1 VAGLLTMGLGAVLFV
16 PAASAPAFPLF
27 LAALI
32 ILAAGITALQVSA
45 NPYVALLGPARTAS
59 SRLTLTQAFNSFGT
73 FIAPLFGGILILVTA
88 PKTATEIAAMNPA
101 VLHAYRVEQASSV
114 KLPYIGIAIAL
125 VLLAVVI
132 GKFNLPHIPEAE
144 GGHAVEAGAHDSIW
158 KHRNL
163 VMGAIGIFAYVGAE
177 VAIGSFLV
185 NYMHEAEIGNLNLE
199 TAAKYLTVYWGGAMV
214 GRFLGSAVLQKMP
227 ARVVLGCNAMAC
239 ALLVCL
245 SMLTTGYLAMG
256 AILLVGFF
264 NSIMFPTIFTLG
276 IEGVGPLTGE
286 GSGLLNT
293 AIVGGAVIPL
303 AQGFIADRIGIHHAF
318 VLPVIC
324 YLYILLFAAKGQ
336 ARKRVASRGA
346 TD

>member
-1 VAGLLTMGLGAVLFV
+1 MIA
-16 PAASAPAFPLF
+16 
-27 LAALI
+27 
-32 ILAAGITALQVSA
+32 
-45 NPYVALLGPARTAS
+45 VAL
-59 SRLTLTQAFNSFGT
+59 
-73 FIAPLFGGILILVTA
+73 V
-88 PKTATEIAAMNPA
+88 
-101 VLHAYRVEQASSV
+101 V
-114 KLPYIGIAIAL
+114 
-125 VLLAVVI
+125 LAVAI

-144 GGHAVEAGAHDSIW
+144 GGHHVEAGAHDSIW

-163 VMGAIGIFAYVGAE
+163 VMGAFGIFAYVGAE

-199 TAAKYLTVYWGGAMV
+199 TAAKYLTVYWGGAML
-214 GRFLGSAVLQKMP
+214 GRFLGSAVLQRIP
-227 ARVVLGCNAMAC
+227 ARVVLGFNAITC

-245 SMLTTGYLAMG
+245 SMLTKGYFAMG
-256 AILLVGFF
+256 SILLVGFF

-318 VLPVIC
+318 ILPVIC

-336 ARKRVASRGA
+336 PRRAASYA
-346 TD
+346 K